1 MLVTLARFLDPWEA
15 YVVRALLEAE
25 GLPATVAHAHHAIA
39 NWPMSLALGGT
50 AVQVPAPLLV
60 SARAG
65 DRLSD
70 RRAGAAIERRSRHT
84 QRALPALRL
93 DGLQAHDAAAS
104 AHRCPGHRAVPGRL
118 SLAAQLVHM
127 QKLRW
132 PVALGPGVK
141 RLF

>member
-60 SARAG
+60 SARALLTDYRTG
-65 DRLSD
+65 VLEQQLNEDLGIRSEHCPRCGSMDFKRTMPLH
-70 RRAGAAIERRSRHT
+70 RRIGALVIVLFLAAYPSRRSLFICRNCGG
-84 QRALPALRL
+84 QW
-93 DGLQAHDAAAS
+93 
-104 AHRCPGHRAVPGRL
+104 
-118 SLAAQLVHM
+118 
-127 QKLRW
+127 RW
-132 PVALGPGVK
+132 GQE
-141 RLF
+141 